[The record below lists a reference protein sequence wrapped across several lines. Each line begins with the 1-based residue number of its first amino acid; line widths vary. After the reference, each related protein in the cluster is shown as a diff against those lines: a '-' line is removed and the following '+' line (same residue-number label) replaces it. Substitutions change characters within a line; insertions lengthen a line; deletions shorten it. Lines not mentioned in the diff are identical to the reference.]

1 MFIFYFEGRP
11 KNVVILQHTHVLAA
25 LNQQGENA
33 CSLKEAANSENLSS
47 GELSDGFTSEDERS
61 PWDWDEGRNE
71 GEPVISDY
79 ETTIYFA
86 TW

>member
-1 MFIFYFEGRP
+1 M
-11 KNVVILQHTHVLAA
+11 ILQHTHVLAA

-47 GELSDGFTSEDERS
+47 GELSIGFTSEDERSS